1 RRPNYNLAFVKLI
14 LGLAL
19 FLSGQLQPPSV
30 FFTFRESG
38 MAHAVANAVSRKAF
52 LIAVS
57 KQRVVPKCLPRT
69 ATTPCA
75 RTTSRD
81 LARGQER
88 RVSSRRSVISHA
100 KVQKIS
106 GEELEVAIAGRDTT
120 LIVDF
125 FATWCGP
132 CLLLARELEQ
142 VAEQLDG
149 KVRVVKLDVDENP
162 ELSNLLKIQGLPT
175 LVIIPKDNGKPALR
189 TEGLLPA
196 AQIMEIISQLESG
209 TLQAQP
215 QQQ

>member
-1 RRPNYNLAFVKLI
+1 
-14 LGLAL
+14 
-19 FLSGQLQPPSV
+19 
-30 FFTFRESG
+30 
-38 MAHAVANAVSRKAF
+38 MAHAVAGAVSRKTV
-52 LIAVS
+52 LITVS
-57 KQRVVPKCLPRT
+57 RQRVLPKCLPRSAT
-69 ATTPCA
+69 ATCA
-75 RTTSRD
+75 RSTSHD
-81 LARGQER
+81 LARGQGWG
-88 RVSSRRSVISHA
+88 VSSRRSVISHA
-100 KVQKIS
+100 KVQKIN

-149 KVRVVKLDVDENP
+149 KVRVVKVDVDENP

-196 AQIMEIISQLESG
+196 AQIMEIVSQLESG